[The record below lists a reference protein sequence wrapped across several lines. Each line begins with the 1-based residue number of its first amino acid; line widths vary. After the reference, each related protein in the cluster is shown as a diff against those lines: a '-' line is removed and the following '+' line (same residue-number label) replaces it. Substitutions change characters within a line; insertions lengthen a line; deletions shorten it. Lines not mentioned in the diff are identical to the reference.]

1 MQSMTDRHQYQNV
14 QADRSFNMPQ
24 THRSNFNSNDGAV
37 LQNRIRELQEE
48 LDLLGAEE
56 MELENESEMLREETD
71 NIKRHNKAL
80 FDQITTNQEKQ
91 MLTGVPTHPS
101 NDITLNQN
109 SVFSAGGNDS
119 LHQSTLNDSQP
130 QNMSYLQ

>member
-1 MQSMTDRHQYQNV
+1 MTDRHQYQNV
-14 QADRSFNMPQ
+14 QELRNFNMPQ

-80 FDQITTNQEKQ
+80 FDQITTN
-91 MLTGVPTHPS
+91 
-101 NDITLNQN
+101 
-109 SVFSAGGNDS
+109 
-119 LHQSTLNDSQP
+119 
-130 QNMSYLQ
+130 

>member
-1 MQSMTDRHQYQNV
+1 MTDRQHYQNG
-14 QADRSFNMPQ
+14 QGNNINAL

-37 LQNRIRELQEE
+37 LSNRVRELQEE

-80 FDQITTNQEKQ
+80 FDQITTN
-91 MLTGVPTHPS
+91 
-101 NDITLNQN
+101 
-109 SVFSAGGNDS
+109 
-119 LHQSTLNDSQP
+119 
-130 QNMSYLQ
+130 

>member
-1 MQSMTDRHQYQNV
+1 
-14 QADRSFNMPQ
+14 
-24 THRSNFNSNDGAV
+24 
-37 LQNRIRELQEE
+37 
-48 LDLLGAEE
+48 

-101 NDITLNQN
+101 NDITMNQN
-109 SVFSAGGNDS
+109 SVFSNADS
-119 LHQSTLNDSQP
+119 LHQSTLNDSQNQMQP
-130 QNMSYLQ
+130 

>member
-1 MQSMTDRHQYQNV
+1 
-14 QADRSFNMPQ
+14 MPQ

-80 FDQITTNQEKQ
+80 FD
-91 MLTGVPTHPS
+91 
-101 NDITLNQN
+101 
-109 SVFSAGGNDS
+109 
-119 LHQSTLNDSQP
+119 
-130 QNMSYLQ
+130 